1 MYDKMDEKALGL
13 LGRGQLICHEDM
25 NFYMKT

>member
-1 MYDKMDEKALGL
+1 MYDKMDEKALGCS
-13 LGRGQLICHEDM
+13 LGWGSCHEDM